1 MKEVFRRRSSKKKQR
16 ERPPGSSD
24 GGEPPVPHVVGQR
37 RQVYVNFPLPRE
49 QVDQRGVPLV
59 RYKRNKV
66 RTSSE

>member
-16 ERPPGSSD
+16 AGLPGSSD
-24 GGEPPVPHVVGQR
+24 GGEPPVPRVVGQR

-49 QVDQRGVPLV
+49 QVDPRGEPLV
-59 RYKRNKV
+59 QYQRNKV

>member
-16 ERPPGSSD
+16 GGVSGSSD
-24 GGEPPVPHVVGQR
+24 GGEPPVPPVVGQR

-49 QVDQRGVPLV
+49 LVDQHGEPLIQ
-59 RYKRNKV
+59 YKRNKV

>member
-16 ERPPGSSD
+16 EASLGSSD
-24 GGEPPVPHVVGQR
+24 GGEPPVPHAVGQR

-49 QVDQRGVPLV
+49 QVDQRGEPLV